1 MKNYTVTVTETRT
14 ITKKIK
20 LMVSDISEI
29 DITMLS
35 NVEVFDVVSD
45 TLCDIK
51 ILDIT
56 KIPYQLKTK
65 DIMKQLGVS
74 RQRVSQMRIEEG
86 LPYSTQG
93 KIAVYNI
100 EEVNKWLLNK
110 ESMSFRLGNLS
121 GYITRKIA
129 AEKLCIS
136 PSQFNKMVKDGT
148 LPFHINREKRRYCVS
163 AFEIQ
168 NYIDELNKCTL
179 GKTVN
184 DGIKRTPRKPVPQP
198 RRRYD

>member
-1 MKNYTVTVTETRT
+1 MKKYTVTITETRT
-14 ITKKIK
+14 ITKEIK

-74 RQRVSQMRIEEG
+74 RQRVSQMRIKEG
-86 LPYSTQG
+86 LPYSIQG

-100 EEVNKWLLNK
+100 EEVNKWLLDK
-110 ESMSFRLGNLS
+110 ESMFFRFGNLS
-121 GYITRKIA
+121 GYITRKMA
-129 AEKLCIS
+129 AEKLGV
-136 PSQFNKMVKDGT
+136 SQIRFNQMVKDGT
-148 LPFHINREKRRYCVS
+148 LPFLINKEKRRYCVS

-184 DGIKRTPRKPVPQP
+184 DVIKRTPRKPVPQP
-198 RRRYD
+198 RRHYD